1 MRWLISYFRS
11 CFCNHDWE
19 LLKEM
24 LVWDGDNPH
33 AKHPLGVKW
42 VYRCKKCGWH
52 KRINSY

>member
-1 MRWLISYFRS
+1 MRWLINYFRS

-42 VYRCKKCGWH
+42 VYRCKKCGWY
-52 KRINSY
+52 KKINSY